1 MLPRLGAGQVRS
13 ARCAMPQILEAG
25 QVRPIVGSAS
35 CSFSSPTHS
44 SMFKFEFSLLASFE
58 YTFYGSLFGFLRVI
72 ANLSLV
78 SWRGKQAMRTLA
90 RQQAKES
97 SRDSRKLIRI
107 SLVRHKCH
115 YFFTF
120 YPSLLIAMP
129 FTLSNVALPEHRTA
143 SGSLVKL
150 NSSEIRTGACRTIDQ
165 IF

>member
-35 CSFSSPTHS
+35 CNFSSPTHS

-97 SRDSRKLIRI
+97 SRDSRKLA
-107 SLVRHKCH
+107 SQKQLLVRDRTTSVHKK
-115 YFFTF
+115 
-120 YPSLLIAMP
+120 
-129 FTLSNVALPEHRTA
+129 
-143 SGSLVKL
+143 SGLK
-150 NSSEIRTGACRTIDQ
+150 NQ
-165 IF
+165 IKRWIKRWIKK

>member
-78 SWRGKQAMRTLA
+78 SWRGKQAMRTLT

-97 SRDSRKLIRI
+97 SRDSRKLPGAAVLF
-107 SLVRHKCH
+107 SGV
-115 YFFTF
+115 
-120 YPSLLIAMP
+120 
-129 FTLSNVALPEHRTA
+129 VAPTNEEMRTRA
-143 SGSLVKL
+143 STSGIQHWVQ
-150 NSSEIRTGACRTIDQ
+150 CR
-165 IF
+165 

>member
-78 SWRGKQAMRTLA
+78 SWRGKQAMRTLT

-97 SRDSRKLIRI
+97 SRDSRKLPGAAVLF
-107 SLVRHKCH
+107 SGV
-115 YFFTF
+115 
-120 YPSLLIAMP
+120 
-129 FTLSNVALPEHRTA
+129 VAPTNEEMRTRA
-143 SGSLVKL
+143 STSGIQHGVQ
-150 NSSEIRTGACRTIDQ
+150 CR
-165 IF
+165 